1 MGRSS
6 PKATLF
12 WPLLLVVLALDVATK
27 SLAVT
32 HLVPEYV
39 PHEVVGDW
47 VQLTLAYNP
56 GASFG
61 IGVGPY
67 SRVIF
72 IALAA
77 VALVILGQL
86 YRATDL
92 RDRARAA
99 ALALVSAGALGNML
113 DRVRSSRGVV
123 DFIDLG
129 IGSARF
135 YTFNV
140 ADVAITFGAVLLA
153 WILWQEDR
161 KHSVAAV
168 PVVTESQGASR

>member
-6 PKATLF
+6 PKASLF
-12 WPLLLVVLALDVATK
+12 WPLLVVVLALDVTTK
-27 SLAVT
+27 SLAVE

-39 PHEVVGDW
+39 PHEVLGDW

-61 IGVGPY
+61 IEVGPY
-67 SRVIF
+67 SRVVF
-72 IALAA
+72 ITLAALA
-77 VALVILGQL
+77 VVILGQL
-86 YRATDL
+86 YPPTAPG
-92 RDRARAA
+92 DRARAA
-99 ALALVSAGALGNML
+99 ALGLVTAGALGNML
-113 DRVRSSRGVV
+113 DRIKSSRGVV

-129 IGSARF
+129 VGSARF

-161 KHSVAAV
+161 KQSLAA
-168 PVVTESQGASR
+168 PVVGGSQSAS

>member
-6 PKATLF
+6 PKAALF
-12 WPLLLVVLALDVATK
+12 WPVLLAVLALDVITK
-27 SLAVT
+27 SLAVS
-32 HLVPEYV
+32 HLAPEYV

-61 IGVGPY
+61 IGVGAY
-67 SRVIF
+67 SRIVF
-72 IALAA
+72 IGLATC
-77 VALVILGQL
+77 ALVILGQL
-86 YRATDL
+86 YRAAAPTD
-92 RDRARAA
+92 RPRAI
-99 ALALVSAGALGNML
+99 ALALVCAGAFGNMV
-113 DRVRSSRGVV
+113 DRVRSPRGVV

-129 IGSARF
+129 IGDARF

-140 ADVAITFGAVLLA
+140 ADMAITFGAVLLA

-161 KHSVAAV
+161 QRSLASTT
-168 PVVTESQGASR
+168 PVTESQSAP